1 MLLISRDSGDDVDDV
16 DNDVGVLAIRSSYVI
31 VHRTSLLLLVVHH
44 TSLLLF
50 VVHDRSLLLL
60 VIHDRSFLSHSSL
73 SRVDGIG
80 IGISFGIG
88 YEVDE
93 VDA

>member
-1 MLLISRDSGDDVDDV
+1 M
-16 DNDVGVLAIRSSYVI
+16 AIRSSYVI

-60 VIHDRSFLSHSSL
+60 IVHDRSFLSHSSL

-80 IGISFGIG
+80 IGIG